1 MQQLFRHLDNGYIAN
16 SSISTITSVGLKLFF
31 DIVFVQFKAEVRESL
46 LNAIDTERDGI
57 NIDQD
62 LLRSCVE
69 VFPVMGLSSK
79 CTTLKTV
86 QSALNTQP
94 DLSVYESDLDISL

>member
-1 MQQLFRHLDNGYIAN
+1 MATLQILQSPNYVGGLKTFFYIA
-16 SSISTITSVGLKLFF
+16 
-31 DIVFVQFKAEVRESL
+31 FVQFKAEVRESL
-46 LNAIDTERDGI
+46 LNATTQSDGI

-86 QSALNTQP
+86 QPLNTQP
-94 DLSVYESDLDISL
+94 DLSVYESDLEIHS